1 MFFDFYKSSIYVLDR
16 NTASDR
22 SRGHD
27 TIFGY
32 WIIWWFL

>member
-1 MFFDFYKSSIYVLDR
+1 MFYDVYKSSIFVLDR
-16 NTASDR
+16 NTASDP

-32 WIIWWFL
+32 SIIC